1 MSHGAIGN
9 SRSAIAIY
17 PNIKIP
23 KAHPRSCKALGQVYN
38 VLIILAITL
47 LMAVVTALIAYF
59 ADVVPAVVDNGT
71 HLASNTSIGSQV
83 SGAR

>member
-1 MSHGAIGN
+1 
-9 SRSAIAIY
+9 
-17 PNIKIP
+17 
-23 KAHPRSCKALGQVYN
+23 LGQVNN

>member
-1 MSHGAIGN
+1 M
-9 SRSAIAIY
+9 
-17 PNIKIP
+17 
-23 KAHPRSCKALGQVYN
+23 GQVNN

-71 HLASNTSIGSQV
+71 HLASNTSIGSRV